1 MNAHRRPRAML
12 RQATAALARRRELL
26 PSLLLAAAMAL
37 VFALNSTRAH
47 FYSPPEWQTSIN
59 MAIAEN
65 LSPQHGFRMFTHLSF
80 VEDGEPFYVPYS
92 RFPVGGFALVKLAA
106 LPFGDHLAMKL
117 FAARMLMLALFA
129 AAAFLAFHSIARI
142 ASSRWIALAATL
154 IAFSSYYI
162 LRYSSQVS
170 NEFMVDLFAV
180 MLAFHGMVVFIQEGR
195 FKQLALKTCIAL
207 LLGWHVYAFLVPF
220 ITLGLGSELIN
231 ALKMQREFR
240 ARLQSLLAATLR
252 SRYLMLGAVALLFGV
267 AILSFNFASEYT
279 AYDGEIA
286 LADLPSV
293 QSMLGR
299 TGLESGDQGG
309 FPWGN
314 FLRGQFYRIAGAT
327 VPPALTNWSG
337 AVLETPPNSPPS
349 HLVALGMLATGASML
364 GLLFAGGTPGR
375 RIPLATLSLS
385 GFCWALP
392 LRHNTAYYN
401 HQFEAIYYVGIPLTL
416 VTLLF
421 LAARGGRRDRLFPA
435 AALAALLLFS
445 LSALQVTAKEPEAA
459 RVTERQQAILA
470 DFAEIRKFTQGKN
483 VLVAQTINEREAL
496 YPNLTATWF
505 YLLGSRVRH
514 LQPIDASGGPA
525 SFYLLRNWLSSRTP
539 LKDATAHDFVVAS
552 SNVEQ
557 FPTLTPDNS
566 IVFLY
571 GQVDPDELARARL
584 DAILSGASGK
594 PAAQSRYDVYIAGR
608 SLIYRKEPC
617 GPNDA
622 TSKFFLHIFPVRA
635 DDLPGWR
642 KPNQHDNLDFS
653 FHLHGLT
660 LDGKCAAKV
669 PLPAYAIRSV
679 RTGQWTDAGG
689 EIWAAAFPFDPAAIQ
704 SAYEAAAAR
713 EPDAR
718 AAFDLYLNEETRVL
732 TYARESCAPSDVEGP
747 FFLHITPNRADDLPD
762 QRREYGFDNLDFD
775 FRLHGAIFDGKCAAV
790 ISLPQYEI
798 LSLRTGQWTRGAGEI
813 WKATLRLS
821 P

>member
-26 PSLLLAAAMAL
+26 PALLLAAAMAL
-37 VFALNSTRAH
+37 VFALNGTRAH

-80 VEDGEPFYVPYS
+80 GENGEPFYVPYS
-92 RFPVGGFALVKLAA
+92 RFPIGGFALVKLAA

-162 LRYSSQVS
+162 LRYNSRVS
-170 NEFMVDLFAV
+170 TEFMVDLFAV

-231 ALKMQREFR
+231 ALKIRQEFR
-240 ARLQSLLAATLR
+240 ARLQSLFATTLR
-252 SRYLMLGAVALLFGV
+252 SRYLMLGIVALLFGS
-267 AILSFNFASEYT
+267 AILSFNFISEYT
-279 AYDGEIA
+279 AYDGEVA
-286 LADLPSV
+286 LIDLPSV
-293 QSMLGR
+293 HSILGR
-299 TGLESGDQGG
+299 AGFYAAGPDGFTMWGD
-309 FPWGN
+309 
-314 FLRGQFYRIAGAT
+314 FLRGQFYRIAGST
-327 VPPALTNWSG
+327 IPPALTNWPG
-337 AVLETPPNSPPS
+337 VGLETPPNTPPA
-349 HLVALGMLATGASML
+349 HLVALGILVAGASTL
-364 GLLFAGGTPGR
+364 GILFARGR
-375 RIPLATLSLS
+375 RILFATLSLS
-385 GFCWALP
+385 GFCWAFP
-392 LRHNTAYYN
+392 LRYNTAYYG
-401 HQFEAIYYVGIPLTL
+401 HEFEAMYYVGIPLAL
-416 VTLLF
+416 VAFLL
-421 LAARGGRRDRLFPA
+421 LAAKGERCRRLFPA
-435 AALAALLLFS
+435 TALVALLLFA
-445 LSALQVTAKEPEAA
+445 LSVFHITPKGPEAA
-459 RVTERQQAILA
+459 RITERQQAILA

-483 VLVAQTINEREAL
+483 VLVAQTIEEREAL
-496 YPNLTATWF
+496 YPSLTATWL
-505 YLLGSRVRH
+505 YLFGSGIRH
-514 LQPIDASGGPA
+514 LQPLDASGGGA
-525 SFYLLRNWLSSRTP
+525 SFYLLRNWLGSRTP
-539 LKDATAHDFVVAS
+539 LKDESAHDFVVAS
-552 SNVEQ
+552 SNVER

-571 GQVDPDELARARL
+571 GQVDPDELARARFDL
-584 DAILSGASGK
+584 ISSGASGE
-594 PAAQSRYDVYIAGR
+594 PVAQSRYDVYVDGR

-617 GPNDA
+617 GPDDA
-622 TSKFFLHIFPVRA
+622 AAKFFLHILPARV
-635 DDLPGWR
+635 DDLPEWR
-642 KPNQHDNLDFS
+642 KENRYDNLDFA
-653 FHLHGLT
+653 FHLHGVA

-669 PLPAYAIRSV
+669 PLPAYAIKGV
-679 RTGQWTDAGG
+679 RTGQWTDADG

-704 SAYEAAAAR
+704 SAYESVASR

-775 FRLHGAIFDGKCAAV
+775 FRLYGAIFDGKCAAV